1 MATAMTTDNES
12 DSETHNNNNNNNN
25 NNKITQSPMS
35 SKNPMWTT
43 HHEKILIDW
52 ADKATCYKWLHE
64 KSQREFARKS
74 RWFTIPV
81 IIMSTIT
88 GTANFAQDRIPPEYL
103 QIGTMVIG
111 SINLIAGLITTIQQ
125 FLKINELNESHR
137 VSAISWGKFH
147 RNLQIELAKQPS
159 ERTPPIHLIKTAKE
173 EYDRLIETSHTIPTH
188 IIKLFTQTFSGGEV
202 SYDSSLNMLPMTNK
216 QHIFNEISKPA
227 ICNTIVSVKQTLY
240 KETIEEINQRILNNI
255 VHVPIK
261 VSAEEINNQII
272 ASFISNF
279 IAEFRRTPTANEV
292 ASNVDIPLE
301 TVANIMN
308 GTNNINN
315 SNNSNNNNSNNSN
328 NSNDIRL
335 TIADSVV

>member
-25 NNKITQSPMS
+25 KITQSHMS

-173 EYDRLIETSHTIPTH
+173 EYDRLIETSHNIPTH

-240 KETIEEINQRILNNI
+240 KETIEEINQRVLDNV
-255 VHVPIK
+255 VHIPIK
-261 VSAEEINNQII
+261 VSEEEINNKRIS
-272 ASFISNF
+272 SFISNF
-279 IAEFRRTPTANEV
+279 ISEFRRTPTANEV
-292 ASNVDIPLE
+292 ATNVDIPLE
-301 TVANIMN
+301 TVVILMN
-308 GTNNINN
+308 GPNNVN
-315 SNNSNNNNSNNSN
+315 SNNSNN
-328 NSNDIRL
+328 NDIRL

>member
-1 MATAMTTDNES
+1 MSSVSTTETVPDTASINTNTNTT
-12 DSETHNNNNNNNN
+12 NNNTNNN
-25 NNKITQSPMS
+25 TQIHA
-35 SKNPMWTT
+35 SKTNIWTT

-111 SINLIAGLITTIQQ
+111 SINLVAGLITTIQQ

-159 ERTPPIHLIKTAKE
+159 ERTHPIHLIKTAKE
-173 EYDRLIETSHTIPTH
+173 EYDRLIETSHNIPNH
-188 IIKLFTQTFSGGEV
+188 IIRLFIQTFSGGEIL
-202 SYDSSLNMLPMTNK
+202 YDSNLNMMPLTNK
-216 QHIFNEISKPA
+216 QSIFNELSKPA
-227 ICNTIVSVKQTLY
+227 ICNTIVSVKQSLY
-240 KETIEEINQRILNNI
+240 KETVEEMNQRVLNNSI
-255 VHVPIK
+255 IPIPVK
-261 VSAEEINNQII
+261 ISQDELNHQSISAFTSQ
-272 ASFISNF
+272 FIS
-279 IAEFRRTPTANEV
+279 EFRRTPTASEV
-292 ASNVDIPLE
+292 ANNVDIPID
-301 TVANIMN
+301 TVVGLMIN
-308 GTNNINN
+308 NNINN
-315 SNNSNNNNSNNSN
+315 INNEL
-328 NSNDIRL
+328 RL
-335 TIADSVV
+335 TIADSSV

>member
-1 MATAMTTDNES
+1 MSVVSTETGTDTES
-12 DSETHNNNNNNNN
+12 INSH
-25 NNKITQSPMS
+25 TQSNQS
-35 SKNPMWTT
+35 NQSNTHIKNTIWTT

-159 ERTPPIHLIKTAKE
+159 ERTHPIHLIKTAKE
-173 EYDRLIETSHTIPTH
+173 EYDRLIETSHNIPNH
-188 IIKLFTQTFSGGEV
+188 IIKLFIQTFSGGDIL
-202 SYDSSLNMLPMTNK
+202 YDSSLNMMPLTIK
-216 QHIFNEISKPA
+216 QSIFNELSKPA
-227 ICNTIVSVKQTLY
+227 ICNTIVSVKQSLY
-240 KETIEEINQRILNNI
+240 KETIEEINKRVLNNTI
-255 VHVPIK
+255 NIPVKI
-261 VSAEEINNQII
+261 SEDEIHNQII
-272 ASFISNF
+272 NSFISKF
-279 IAEFRRTPTANEV
+279 VSEFRRIPTAIEV
-292 ASNVDIPLE
+292 SNNVDIQLD
-301 TVANIMN
+301 TVISVMN
-308 GTNNINN
+308 
-315 SNNSNNNNSNNSN
+315 NNSNNNL
-328 NSNDIRL
+328 II
-335 TIADSVV
+335 TDSAV